1 MEATKE
7 IKEEKAHN
15 EKNEE
20 EEWKEVWGGA
30 RKRIKDIGK
39 AIKEKRDY
47 KRKRKRI
54 ERSANKK

>member
-20 EEWKEVWGGA
+20 EEWKEVWGG
-30 RKRIKDIGK
+30 
-39 AIKEKRDY
+39 
-47 KRKRKRI
+47 
-54 ERSANKK
+54 ERGRGLKTLERR